1 MSKEFLTEYIKQ
13 NLISG
18 TIDTETLNSFN
29 QVLEELNVLDIFVK
43 HTDVKLLKSNPEA
56 PVFID
61 ILKSEHYQ
69 DWLEVKY
76 FLIKKD

>member
-43 HTDVKLLKSNPEA
+43 HTDVKLLKVNPEA
-56 PVFID
+56 PVFTT
-61 ILKSEHYQ
+61 ILRGEHFQ
-69 DWLEVKY
+69 NWLEVKN